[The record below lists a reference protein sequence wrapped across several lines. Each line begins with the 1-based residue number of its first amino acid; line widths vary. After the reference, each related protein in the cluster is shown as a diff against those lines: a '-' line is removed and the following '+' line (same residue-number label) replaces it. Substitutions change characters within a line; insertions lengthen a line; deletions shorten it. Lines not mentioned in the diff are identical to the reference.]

1 VLGRVGA
8 LLSLERASEPLAGSA
23 LGDHDVVV
31 DHRGGDEQ
39 RSQWDSLFLTVAEP
53 NFTGFDSRRSRRGQ
67 LVVALM
73 AATVLAVLGITL
85 ALSALGTTTPSTPT
99 SPSPTVVTS
108 P

>member
-1 VLGRVGA
+1 VLGCVVAR
-8 LLSLERASEPLAGSA
+8 LPFERASEPLAGSA
-23 LGDHDVVV
+23 VGDHDVLV
-31 DHRGGDEQ
+31 DHRDGDEQ

-67 LVVALM
+67 LVVAVI
-73 AATVLAVLGITL
+73 AATLLAVLGVTL